1 MSENKK
7 KTKTTPKKETVV
19 KKEEKTNE
27 FYNLLDND
35 SNHLILKTISLILVI
50 LVGVFAVY
58 KFVISDTRFIVS
70 SNITKTYEL
79 LANNIIRLSKS
90 EIFNSKYNLTGVL
103 SFNTTDKK
111 YKDLNDNLYAINLN
125 IDKDNNNYDFNLN
138 IDNMLDASYLIS
150 NNNTFLKLNNI
161 YDNTIKIDESIINYD
176 QNINNLFKKI
186 DLNKLN
192 NSAKQIKNI
201 INKYIDNKYITKEK
215 NNDNTTLIITLTK
228 EEYSTIL
235 SKIIDEAKDNDS
247 LINNLSSSFNISKED
262 TINYLDTIVKNNL
275 NNNINELKIKIYTEG
290 LFYKTTSYEL
300 LIDNKQVFNINLN
313 DYTFKYDYNNL
324 TIDFYKEDK
333 YKAIINNNIK
343 LTFNELDYN
352 TIDIDYTND
361 NNYGNIHFSKYN
373 KQENKSGNI
382 SYSLVTKDNKTSFNF
397 DYRFENFNQINLN
410 NIIDYKDISE
420 EDYLN
425 IVNNINNQ
433 VKIKTINKYLT
444 ETLEKINK

>member
-7 KTKTTPKKETVV
+7 KTKTTPKKE
-19 KKEEKTNE
+19 EKINE

-58 KFVISDTRFIVS
+58 KLVISDTRFIVS

-90 EIFNSKYNLTGVL
+90 EIFNNKYNLTGVL

-138 IDNMLDASYLIS
+138 IDNMLDTSYLIS
-150 NNNTFLKLNNI
+150 NNNTYLKLNNI

-192 NSAKQIKNI
+192 NSAKQIKII

-262 TINYLDTIVKNNL
+262 TINYLDTIVKDNL

-290 LFYKTTSYEL
+290 LFYRTTSYEL

-324 TIDFYKEDK
+324 TINFYKEDK
-333 YKAIINNNIK
+333 YKATINNNIK

-352 TIDIDYTND
+352 TIDIDYTID

-382 SYSLVTKDNKTSFNF
+382 SYSLVTEDNKTSFNF
-397 DYRFENFNQINLN
+397 DYRFENYNQLNLN

-433 VKIKTINKYLT
+433 VKIKTISKYLT
-444 ETLEKINK
+444 DTLERINK

>member
-19 KKEEKTNE
+19 KTEEKTNE

-50 LVGVFAVY
+50 LIGVFSVY
-58 KFVISDTRFIVS
+58 KLVISDSRFIVS
-70 SNITKTYEL
+70 SNITKIYETI
-79 LANNIIRLSKS
+79 ANNIVRLSKS
-90 EIFNSKYNLTGVL
+90 EIFNNKYDLTGVL
-103 SFNTTDKK
+103 SFNTTNKK
-111 YKDLNDNLYAINLN
+111 YKDLNDNLYNINLN

-138 IDNMLDASYLIS
+138 IDNILDTSYLIS
-150 NNNTFLKLNNI
+150 NNNTYLKLNNI
-161 YDNTIKIDESIINYD
+161 YDNTIKIDESILNYD
-176 QNINNLFKKI
+176 QNINHLFKKY
-186 DLNKLN
+186 DLNRLN
-192 NSAKQIKNI
+192 NSAKQIRNI

-215 NNDNTTLIITLTK
+215 DNNNTTLIITLTK

-235 SKIIDEAKDNDS
+235 SKIIDEIKDNES
-247 LINNLSSSFNISKED
+247 LINNLSLSFNVSKED

-275 NNNINELKIKIYTEG
+275 NNNFNELKIKINTEG

-313 DYTFKYDYNNL
+313 DYTFKYEHNNL
-324 TIDFYKEDK
+324 TINFYKEDK
-333 YKAIINNNIK
+333 YKATINDNIK

-352 TIDIDYTND
+352 TIDIDYTID
-361 NNYGNIHFSKYN
+361 NNYGNIHFNKYN
-373 KQENKSGNI
+373 KQENKSGNL

-397 DYRFENFNQINLN
+397 DYRFENYNQMNLN

-420 EDYLN
+420 DDYLN

-433 VKIKTINKYLT
+433 VKIKTISKYLT
-444 ETLEKINK
+444 DTLEKINK